1 MSLHR
6 VRTTHE
12 CRLISRATTDLSV
25 EAMANTRPHDNSQ
38 FLLTII
44 QVYAPTN
51 EAEEEKDNFYE
62 QLQKVVDATLR
73 HAILLLLCDW
83 NAKVGQ

>member
-1 MSLHR
+1 
-6 VRTTHE
+6 
-12 CRLISRATTDLSV
+12 
-25 EAMANTRPHDNSQ
+25 MANMRPHDNSQ

-51 EAEEEKDNFYE
+51 EAEEEEKDNFYE
-62 QLQKVVDATLR
+62 QLQKVMDATLR
-73 HAILLLLCDW
+73 HDMLLLLGDW